1 MQKKFANVVT
11 EEVKKRTFVLKNPV
25 RLWISRGML
34 AMTDQLDSLKWLSVF
49 QLFIWG
55 HRVWS

>member
-11 EEVKKRTFVLKNPV
+11 EEVGKRTFVLKNPV
-25 RLWISRGML
+25 RLWISTEML
-34 AMTDQLDSLKWLSVF
+34 AVTHQWISLKWLTVF

-55 HRVWS
+55 HQV